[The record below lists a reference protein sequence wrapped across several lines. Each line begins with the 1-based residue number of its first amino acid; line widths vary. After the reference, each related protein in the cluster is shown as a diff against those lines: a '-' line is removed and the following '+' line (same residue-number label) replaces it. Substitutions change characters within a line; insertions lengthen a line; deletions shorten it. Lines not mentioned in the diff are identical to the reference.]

1 MKKLLISMMT
11 ALLTAGTAMAW
22 DNTADARLPQHQRRI
37 VMMGNSITDY
47 WKNHEVNNHK
57 EFFTD
62 NGALCRGVSG
72 QKTPAMVDRFQSDVV
87 SLKPLVVVIA
97 GGVNDINS
105 GSTPNEVYQNTLK
118 MVNMAT
124 AAGIRPILAT
134 INPSG
139 WGKSTVDKY
148 RQYNALIKAYCENH
162 GYGFANYY
170 DALVMSEQDYN
181 EMKPEYRGRADHSD
195 HLHPSRQGYLVM
207 EQVLIPLIEQAIWQ
221 DGVYMAAHAA
231 RRDGAYCFGYTA
243 QYGGAYR
250 LTIKGEAPP
259 SAPEGAT
266 IAFKVKV
273 NGRTIEAPSG
283 AVGGASVVILLR
295 EGYNEFA
302 VSEATGVTLE
312 QFELVAAP
320 GQEAKAL
327 GCYFPK
333 FSIMGDSYSTYK
345 GWIDAGVDFGGGGYE
360 YPQDK
365 YDLTS
370 VDDTWWKQFEKRTGV
385 QLEQNNSISGTCMSY
400 ISLNGSGTTK
410 TVSFANRVT
419 KMRPA
424 DLFIIEGGTND
435 FSGGRTTYTKATD
448 ESINGKKIVGDYMW
462 DGFLPDMPEYRFV
475 RPTVAYLIY
484 YLQFKYPGCT
494 IVFMANN
501 SIPQEGKESFRV
513 ICEHYGALYY
523 EMHDVAK
530 TNGHPVKAGM
540 ATIAEQLTDALV
552 NYLMEAVTPVSE
564 LPQYYIYN
572 VGQQKYIKTG
582 GINKQP
588 DGPTLV
594 DSREEATLQYITRQ
608 SDGTYLIADPDW
620 RKGWGVQGRQTV
632 YISTDG
638 VEKTISWGSNLT
650 PGWTFRASPTPPEGG
665 EALYMTYTWG
675 DYEAGNYGVDDPSG
689 QTFALYFGNYEQST
703 NQWARTARNDVKEA
717 AVYGGLFST
726 IAQYGDDALWQLIPV
741 RGVMPDI
748 MPAEVSGVSQPQASS
763 PQSQDY
769 HYYNLQGQRVG
780 ANARG
785 LLIVRPADISLQAK
799 NTKKI
804 LRP

>member
-1 MKKLLISMMT
+1 MKKLFSFLSMLLMCAT
-11 ALLTAGTAMAW
+11 ATVRAW
-22 DNTADARLPQHQRRI
+22 DNNADARLPQHQRRI

-57 EFFTD
+57 EFFAD

-87 SLKPLVVVIA
+87 SVKPLVVVIA
-97 GGVNDINS
+97 GGVNDIN
-105 GSTPNEVYQNTLK
+105 GGATPNEVYQNTLK

-124 AAGIRPILAT
+124 AAGIKPILAT

-148 RQYNALIKAYCENH
+148 RQYNALVKAYCESH

-207 EQVLIPLIEQAIWQ
+207 ESVLIPLIEQALWQ
-221 DGVYMAAHAA
+221 DGAYQAAHAA

-243 QYGGAYR
+243 QYGGAYK
-250 LTIKGEAPP
+250 LTIKVGTT
-259 SAPEGAT
+259 SS
-266 IAFKVKV
+266 AFKVKV

-283 AVGGASVVILLR
+283 AVGGTGVSLTILLH
-295 EGYNEFA
+295 EGYNELS
-302 VSEATGVTLE
+302 VSEADGVTPE
-312 QFELVAAP
+312 QFELMAAP

-327 GCYFPK
+327 SCYFPK
-333 FSIMGDSYSTYK
+333 YSILGDSYSTYK
-345 GWIDAGVDFGGGGYE
+345 GWIDAGVDFSGGGYE

-370 VDDTWWKQFEKRTGV
+370 VNDTWWKQFEQRTGT

-400 ISLNGSGTTK
+400 ISLNGKGETK
-410 TVSFANRVT
+410 TVSFVNRVT

-435 FSGGRTTYTKATD
+435 FSGGRTTYTNATD
-448 ESINGKKIVGDYMW
+448 PTINGKKIVGDYLW

-475 RPTVAYLIY
+475 RPTVAYLMY

-501 SIPQEGKESFRV
+501 SIPQEGKESFQV

-523 EMHDVAK
+523 EMHDIEK
-530 TNGHPVKAGM
+530 TSGHPVKAGM
-540 ATIAEQLTDALV
+540 AAIADQLTDALV
-552 NYLMEAVTPVSE
+552 QWLLQGNTPVSE

-588 DGPTLV
+588 DTPTLV
-594 DSREEATLQYITRQ
+594 DSREEATMQYITRQ

-632 YISTDG
+632 YISTNG
-638 VEKTISWGSNLT
+638 VERTASWGSNLT
-650 PGWTFRASPTPPEGG
+650 PGWVFRAAPNDQTTNSPNN
-665 EALYMTYTWG
+665 LFITYTWD
-675 DYEAGNYGVDDPSG
+675 DYEQGTYAVEDPAG
-689 QTFALYFGNYEQST
+689 QTYALYYGPYAQNT
-703 NQWARTARNDVKEA
+703 DLWNRTARNEVKEP
-717 AVYGGLFST
+717 AVYGGFLSN
-726 IAQYGDDALWQLIPV
+726 ISQYGDNALWQLIPV
-741 RGVMPDI
+741 RGVMPDVLTC
-748 MPAEVSGVSQPQASS
+748 ELSGISS
-763 PQSQDY
+763 HLNNQTTTPLNDQTII
-769 HYYNLQGQRVG
+769 YNLSGQRVG
-780 ANARG
+780 NEVKG
-785 LLIVRPADISLQAK
+785 FVIE
-799 NTKKI
+799 NHKKHI
-804 LRP
+804 K